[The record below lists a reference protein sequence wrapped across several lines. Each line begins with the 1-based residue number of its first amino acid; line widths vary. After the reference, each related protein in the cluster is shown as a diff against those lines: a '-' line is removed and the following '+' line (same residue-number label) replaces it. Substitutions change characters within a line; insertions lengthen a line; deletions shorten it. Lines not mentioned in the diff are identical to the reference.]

1 MTQDTIETHLSK
13 RATLLEQEKTS
24 RHDYAFKQ
32 RMSPVAKSAAKV
44 LADIRKKE
52 LESVWTPAT
61 TSSEKLDLKDV
72 TFPGMSFALS
82 RERMEKTALWKIIAA
97 MPKGTLL
104 HAHMEAMIDV
114 DWMVQQAID
123 LHGFYISSPVPLCPG
138 TGSAGKW
145 SEPFR
150 FLYRPGFAE
159 KVQNG
164 CQDEVKI
171 WQADYTPDQ
180 LVPAAAAAKA
190 YPGGVEAFKAW
201 AVSRMTINEEEAL
214 EHHHGIKDVWNKF
227 QSCFGAI
234 GGLFF
239 TEPIFRRCIPRLL
252 QQLHD
257 DGIKYVEL
265 RLAPCPFYREGS
277 DVAEPDYLYF
287 LQCFHEEVNAYLSS
301 PQGKGFWDARIIW
314 TAIRSFPDEP
324 IKESMMQCLDCK
336 KAYPSVIAGFD
347 FVGQEDA
354 GRPLVELLPLAKWF
368 QQECA
373 DRQLQ
378 IPFFFHAGEC
388 LGDGDSTDSNL
399 VDAILLNSRR
409 IGHAFSLY
417 KHPLLIDL
425 VKDKKILIELC
436 PISHEVL
443 RLTSNILMHPMPAL
457 LSRGVAVSLNND
469 DPAVLGHGKN
479 GLSHDFYQVTAAF
492 ENTGL
497 AGLATMAEDSIRW
510 AAFEDEK
517 DSEWLR
523 GIDGNSNGLKASRMA
538 EWKAAF
544 EDWCAWI
551 LQEFGAEG
559 LESQN

>member
-1 MTQDTIETHLSK
+1 MAQGTIENHLSK
-13 RATLLEQEKTS
+13 RSVLLEQEKTS

-32 RMSPVAKSAAKV
+32 SMSPVAKTAAKV

-52 LESVWTPAT
+52 LKSIWSPT
-61 TSSEKLDLKDV
+61 TAANGKRDLKDV
-72 TFPGMSFALS
+72 TFPGMSFTLS
-82 RERMEKTALWKIIAA
+82 RDRMQKTTLWKIVSA
-97 MPKGTLL
+97 MPKGCLL
-104 HAHMEAMIDV
+104 HAHMEAMIDI
-114 DWMVQQAID
+114 DWMIEQAIQVP
-123 LHGFYISSPVPLCPG
+123 GYYISSPVPLCPR

-145 SEPFR
+145 SEPFQ
-150 FLYRPGFAE
+150 FSYRPSAGSDAIA
-159 KVQNG
+159 QNG
-164 CQDEVKI
+164 SESGVSI
-171 WQADYTPDQ
+171 WQAEYFPGR
-180 LVPAAAAAKA
+180 LVPVATAANT
-190 YPGGVEAFKAW
+190 YPGGAEAFKAW

-214 EHHHGIKDVWNKF
+214 EHHHGIDDVWDKF
-227 QSCFGAI
+227 HSCFLAI

-265 RLAPCPFYREGS
+265 RLAPNPFYREGS
-277 DVAEPDYLYF
+277 NEAEPDFLYF
-287 LQCFHEEVNAYLSS
+287 LQCFQEEVNAYISS
-301 PQGKGFWDARIIW
+301 PAGRSFWGARIIW
-314 TAIRSFPDEP
+314 TAIRSFPDDL
-324 IKESMMQCLDCK
+324 IKESMINCLNSK
-336 KAYPSVIAGFD
+336 KAYPSVITGFD

-354 GRPLVELLPLAKWF
+354 GRPLVDLLPLCKWF
-368 QQECA
+368 QQQCA
-373 DRQLQ
+373 DEQLQ

-388 LGDGDSTDSNL
+388 LGDGDDTDSNL

-425 VKDKKILIELC
+425 VKDKKILIEMC

-457 LSRGVAVSLNND
+457 QARGVAVSLNND

-510 AAFEDEK
+510 AAFEDET
-517 DSEWLR
+517 DSEWFQ
-523 GIDGNSNGLKASRMA
+523 GIDGKGNGLKASRIA
-538 EWKAAF
+538 EWRTAF
-544 EDWCAWI
+544 DEWCAWI
-551 LQEFGAEG
+551 VQEFGAE
-559 LESQN
+559 SQN

>member
-1 MTQDTIETHLSK
+1 MAQDIIESHLSK
-13 RATLLEQEKTS
+13 RSALFEQEKTI

-32 RMSPVAKSAAKV
+32 SMSPIAKTAAKV

-52 LESVWTPAT
+52 LGSIWSPTIEGDG
-61 TSSEKLDLKDV
+61 KRDIKDV

-82 RERMEKTALWKIIAA
+82 RDRMQKTTLWKIVSA
-97 MPKGTLL
+97 MPKGCLL
-104 HAHMEAMIDV
+104 HAHMEAMVDI
-114 DWMVQQAID
+114 DWMIEQAIEVP
-123 LHGFYISSPVPLCPG
+123 GFYISSPVPLCPG

-145 SEPFR
+145 SEPFQ
-150 FLYRPGFAE
+150 FSYRPGLGSGANALNEAE
-159 KVQNG
+159 SEFN
-164 CQDEVKI
+164 I
-171 WQADYTPDQ
+171 WQAGYTPDQ
-180 LVPAAAAAKA
+180 LVPVSAAAEA

-214 EHHHGIKDVWNKF
+214 EHHHGIDDVWNKF
-227 QSCFGAI
+227 RLCFLAI

-265 RLAPCPFYREGS
+265 RLAPNPFYREGS
-277 DVAEPDYLYF
+277 DKAEPDFFYF
-287 LQCFHEEVNAYLSS
+287 LQCFQEEVDAYMAS
-301 PQGKGFWDARIIW
+301 PTGRGFWGARIIW
-314 TAIRSFPDEP
+314 AAIRSFPDES
-324 IKESMMQCLDCK
+324 IKKSMIHCLNCK
-336 KAYPSVIAGFD
+336 KAYPAAIAGFD

-354 GRPLVELLPLAKWF
+354 GRPLVELLPLCKWF
-368 QQECA
+368 QQQCDEE
-373 DRQLQ
+373 RLQ

-388 LGDGDSTDSNL
+388 LGDGNDTDSNL

-425 VKDKKILIELC
+425 VKDKKILIEMC
-436 PISHEVL
+436 PISHEIL

-457 LSRGVAVSLNND
+457 QSRGVAVSLNND

-510 AAFEDEK
+510 AAFEDEV
-517 DSEWLR
+517 DSEWLQ
-523 GIDGNSNGLKASRMA
+523 GIDGKGNGLKASRIA
-538 EWKAAF
+538 EWRNAF
-544 EDWCAWI
+544 YEWCTWI
-551 LQEFGAEG
+551 VQEFRAET
-559 LESQN
+559 QN